1 MRRKQNEN
9 ENIGYSHEGCG
20 KLPKCGKGPE
30 SFRDQSTKHNKNK
43 KKSNEHKLGLT
54 RCLQC

>member
-20 KLPKCGKGPE
+20 KLYQNVEKDPNHSEIKVLNIT
-30 SFRDQSTKHNKNK
+30 RIK
-43 KKSNEHKLGLT
+43 KKVMNT
-54 RCLQC
+54 N